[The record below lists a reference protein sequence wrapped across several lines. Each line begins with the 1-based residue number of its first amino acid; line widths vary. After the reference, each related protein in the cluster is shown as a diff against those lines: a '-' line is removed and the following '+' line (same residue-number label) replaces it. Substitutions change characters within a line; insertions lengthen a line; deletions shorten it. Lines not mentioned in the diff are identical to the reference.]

1 MRRNLLMIAAVF
13 GAASLQ
19 AAEYNPGSSLTTG
32 PVSSGQS
39 ILAPRHNPA
48 LSNLTIASDEHWRFN
63 YLPAITLG
71 LELGEA
77 DNFVDEIDEL
87 IDILDDPASSNDSVQ
102 ETLDRFNRVLEDIG
116 NNGYA
121 TIYQSITA
129 PLLPLY
135 WRPSQFSGT
144 FFGEAELSTQVH
156 LRLLDDPLSFDN
168 QNMQFAT
175 ASAAYIKSAIEK
187 RVALGYSRALFSDL
201 QAREWSGQ
209 LHGGIKV
216 NLVSLELSKQVFR
229 LQALDGKDI
238 EDVIEDE
245 YKNNRVATTNL
256 GIDLGLAWIAENYR
270 IGLTLQ
276 NINSPEFD
284 YGPVGVDCDTHP
296 EGSVTRN
303 NCEVAT
309 YFALEKGEIRDRET
323 HTRHLT
329 STIDASWYLTPRL
342 TINSA
347 IDLAAHD
354 DMVGMANQWFHAS
367 STYDFKSSWLPDL
380 RVGYRKNLTGSE
392 LTSYTAGLSLF
403 DRLTFDMEM
412 ALDEITVDDEQ
423 VPRRLAFSFSWSER
437 F

>member
-1 MRRNLLMIAAVF
+1 MTRNFLMIVAAVS
-13 GAASLQ
+13 AASAQ
-19 AAEYNPGSSLTTG
+19 AAEYNPGPNLTAG

-39 ILAPRHNPA
+39 IFAPRHNPA
-48 LSNLTIASDEHWRFN
+48 LANLAIDSGEHWRFN

-71 LELGEA
+71 VELGPA

-87 IDILDDPASSNDSVQ
+87 IDILDDPSSSTDSVQ

-116 NNGYA
+116 DDGYA

-129 PLLPLY
+129 PLMPLY

-175 ASAAYIKSAIEK
+175 ASAAYIKSGIEK
-187 RVALGYSRALFSDL
+187 RLAVGYGRTLFNDL
-201 QAREWSGQ
+201 QAREWGGQ
-209 LHGGIKV
+209 LHGGIKL
-216 NLVSLELSKQVFR
+216 NLISMELSKQVFR

-245 YKNNRVATTNL
+245 YKNNRIATTNL

-270 IGLTLQ
+270 IGLVLQ
-276 NINSPEFD
+276 NINSPKFD
-284 YGPVGVDCDTHP
+284 YGPVGVDCSAHP

-323 HTRHLT
+323 HTRHIT
-329 STIDASWYLTPRL
+329 STVDASWYLTPRF
-342 TINSA
+342 TISSA
-347 IDLAAHD
+347 LDLAAYD
-354 DMVGMANQWFHAS
+354 DMVGMENQWMHAS
-367 STYDFKSSWLPDL
+367 STYDFRHRWLPDL
-380 RVGYRKNLTGSE
+380 RVGYRKNLAGSK
-392 LTSYTAGLSLF
+392 LASYTAGLSLF

-412 ALDEITVDDEQ
+412 ALDDITVDDSK